1 MYNPDMKL
9 IVGISGASG
18 AILGVELLKALQ
30 RAPGVETHLVISR
43 HAEQT
48 LALETSNSLDEVR
61 ALASAVYACDDVA
74 AAIASGSFRTAGMV
88 IAPCS
93 MRTLAAVA
101 NGLSDNLL
109 HRAADV
115 CLKEGRKVVLVPRE
129 MPLGRVHLR
138 NLLAAS
144 EAGCAIVPPML
155 TFYHKPETVQDMID
169 AVIAKIF
176 AQFELEYAGF
186 KGWTGGER

>member
-1 MYNPDMKL
+1 MRL

-18 AILGVELLKALQ
+18 AILGVELLKALKKT
-30 RAPGVETHLVISR
+30 PGVETHLVVSR

-48 LALETSNSLDEVR
+48 LALETSYTLADV
-61 ALASAVYACDDVA
+61 AGLASAVYACDDVA
-74 AAIASGSFRTAGMV
+74 AAIASGSFRTAGMAV
-88 IAPCS
+88 VPCS
-93 MRTLAAVA
+93 MRTLAAIA

-129 MPLGRVHLR
+129 MPLSRVHLR

-155 TFYHKPETVQDMID
+155 TFYHKPETVRDMID
-169 AVIAKIF
+169 AVIAKVF
-176 AQFELEYAGF
+176 AQFELEYDGF
-186 KGWTGGER
+186 KGWTGGRKEPIFL

>member
-1 MYNPDMKL
+1 MRL

-18 AILGVELLKALQ
+18 AILGVELLKAL
-30 RAPGVETHLVISR
+30 RRVPDVETHLVVSR

-48 LALETSNSLDEVR
+48 LALETSYSLDEVK
-61 ALASAVYACDDVA
+61 ALADAVYAPDDIA
-74 AAIASGSFRTAGMV
+74 AVIASGSFRTAGMAV
-88 IAPCS
+88 VPCS
-93 MRTLAAVA
+93 MRTLGAIA

-144 EAGCAIVPPML
+144 DAGCVIVPPML
-155 TFYHKPETVQDMID
+155 TFYHKPETIQDMVD
-169 AVIAKIF
+169 AMIAKVF
-176 AQFELEYAGF
+176 GQFGLEYEGF
-186 KGWTGGER
+186 EGWTGDRSG